1 LSSYALKGTKPGEKV
16 VLRGRR
22 EIVQHAAAFQH
33 MINAFV
39 KHDMP
44 MSERLI
50 RETHGILVEGLGA
63 EDAGVFNLQTF
74 GGTYR
79 HGDQKAYAGTHEY
92 TRPADVPKAM
102 KSLVESLEADL
113 QQAEKTKVI
122 DPFML
127 AAKYCDRFVNI
138 HLFKDANGRMC
149 RLILNAILMKYAGLV
164 VCLGEKGADRDE
176 YLRVA
181 QESTSVGG
189 HAGQLGNLVLESAV
203 GTLRRLKATLTRQRK
218 T

>member
-1 LSSYALKGTKPGEKV
+1 MNSYALKGTKPGEKV
-16 VLRGRR
+16 VLRSRR
-22 EIVQHAAAFQH
+22 EVVQHAAALQH

-39 KHDMP
+39 KQDMQ

-50 RETHGILVEGLGA
+50 KETHGFLVEGLGA
-63 EDAGVFNLQTF
+63 EDAGVFNLQSF

-79 HGDQKAYAGTHEY
+79 HGNQKAYAGTHEF
-92 TRPADVPKAM
+92 TRPADIPKAM

-138 HLFKDANGRMC
+138 HPFKDAKGRMC
-149 RLILNAILMKYAGLV
+149 RLILNAILMKYARIV
-164 VCLGEKGADRDE
+164 VSLGEKGADRDE

-189 HAGQLGNLVLESAV
+189 HGGQLGNMVLENAV
-203 GTLRRLKATLTRQRK
+203 GTLRRLKAALSLHK
-218 T
+218 

>member
-1 LSSYALKGTKPGEKV
+1 M
-16 VLRGRR
+16 
-22 EIVQHAAAFQH
+22 QHAAAFQH

-39 KHDMP
+39 KQDMP

-50 RETHGILVEGLGA
+50 KETHGILVEGLDA
-63 EDAGVFNLQTF
+63 EDAGVFNLQSF

-79 HGDQKAYAGTHEY
+79 HGGQKAYAGMHEY

-102 KSLVESLEADL
+102 KSFVASLEADL

-138 HLFKDANGRMC
+138 HPFKDANGRMC
-149 RLILNAILMKYAGLV
+149 RLILNAILMKHAGIV
-164 VCLGEKGADRDE
+164 VSLGEKGADRDE
-176 YLRVA
+176 YLQVA
-181 QESTSVGG
+181 QESTLVGG
-189 HAGQLGNLVLESAV
+189 HGGQLGNMVLESAV
-203 GTLRRLKATLTRQRK
+203 GTLRRLKAALTRQSK
-218 T
+218 LDE